1 METLY
6 FEDQDVGRRDNLG
19 SKTVTRE
26 EIVAFAGQFDPQ
38 PFHLDED
45 AGKRTPYGGLIASG
59 WHTCAILMRLLADNL
74 LENAASMG
82 APGIDQVRWRKPVR
96 PGDTL
101 TLTSEVID
109 TKPSRTKPYGFVT
122 RRFEMT
128 NQHGETVLILQSP
141 GMFAKRPD
149 GGPLDQEGA
158 P

>member
-1 METLY
+1 MDMLY
-6 FEDQDVGRRDNLG
+6 FEDQDVGRRDHLG

-26 EIVAFAGQFDPQ
+26 EIVAFASQFDPQ
-38 PFHLDED
+38 PFHLNED

-74 LENAASMG
+74 LANAAGMG
-82 APGIDQVRWRKPVR
+82 APGIEFVRWLKPVR

-101 TLTSEVID
+101 TVVSEVVQ
-109 TKPSRTKPYGFVT
+109 TKPSRTKPFGFVT

-128 NQHGETVLILQSP
+128 NQNGETVLTLQSP

-149 GGPLDQEGA
+149 SRETTP
-158 P
+158 

>member
-6 FEDQDVGRRDNLG
+6 FEDQAVGRRDDLG

-38 PFHLDED
+38 PFHLDEE

-74 LENAASMG
+74 LANAASMG
-82 APGIDQVRWRKPVR
+82 APGIDYVRWLKPVR

-101 TLTSEVID
+101 TLTSEVVD
-109 TKPSRTKPYGFVT
+109 TKPSRSKPYGFVT
-122 RRFEMT
+122 RRFQMT
-128 NQHGETVLILQSP
+128 NQNGETVLTLQSP
-141 GMFAKRPD
+141 GMYAKRPD
-149 GGPLDQEGA
+149 GGEA
-158 P
+158 A